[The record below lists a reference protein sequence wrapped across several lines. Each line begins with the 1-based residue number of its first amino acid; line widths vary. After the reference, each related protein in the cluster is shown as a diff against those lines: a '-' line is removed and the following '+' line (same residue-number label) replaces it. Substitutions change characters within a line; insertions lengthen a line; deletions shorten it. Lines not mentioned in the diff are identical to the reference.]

1 MKSKMDIKELMD
13 TTETQRIIRNYYKKL
28 HANKMNNLEEMDK
41 FFEKYNLPRLNQKE
55 IENMNRPIIDTEI
68 KTDFK
73 TSNKSPGSYGF
84 TADFYPIFR
93 GKLIPILLKFFLKH
107 SRGKRNTPKH
117 IL

>member
-1 MKSKMDIKELMD
+1 
-13 TTETQRIIRNYYKKL
+13 
-28 HANKMNNLEEMDK
+28 MNNLEEMNK

-55 IENMNRPIIDTEI
+55 TENTNRPIRDTEI

-73 TSNKSPGSYGF
+73 TSSKSPGSDGF
-84 TADFYPIFR
+84 TGDFYPIYR
-93 GKLIPILLKFFLKH
+93 DKLIPILLKFFLKH